1 MSSEVFVS
9 ASPAPEVR
17 AATASRIA
25 QLIGNTPIV
34 RLRRVGDPAGAP
46 IYVKMEQNNPSGSIR
61 DRYIAEILERSV
73 EAGQTVPGDTIALAG
88 LDDSGL
94 SASLLGGQL
103 GLRTRVFAP
112 RGSSHRLLQLVER
125 FGAEVVW
132 TEEAEGLA
140 GAAKQAA
147 SWAREAPDRLYVDAF
162 RRQAVQEAYA
172 AIANEILLALRGQ
185 PLGSFITSVTTG
197 GTFREVSRRLR
208 EHHPLLRVGGAV
220 LLDIDTDALGAQ
232 PQDLLQRFSMED
244 AWAMRDEVARKEGLM
259 LSPKGAA
266 GVALALQ
273 LQRKVAPDHIIVALN
288 PDAGQRYLGWESQP
302 VFRHHWV
309 PGV

>member
-1 MSSEVFVS
+1 MSSELY
-9 ASPAPEVR
+9 AGTSPELR
-17 AATASRIA
+17 ATVAARIDL
-25 QLIGNTPIV
+25 LIGNTPIV

-46 IYVKMEQNNPSGSIR
+46 IYVKLEQGNPSGSIR
-61 DRYIAEILERSV
+61 DRYIAEILERAV

-94 SASLLGGQL
+94 SAALLGGQL
-103 GLRTRVFAP
+103 GLKTRVFAP
-112 RGSSHRLLQLVER
+112 VGSSHRLLQLVER

-132 TEEAEGLA
+132 TDEAAGLA
-140 GAAKQAA
+140 GAAHEAA
-147 SWAREAPDRLYVDAF
+147 CWAREAPDRLYVDAF
-162 RRQAVQEAYA
+162 RRQAVQEAYS

-208 EHHPLLRVGGAV
+208 EYHPNLRVGGAV
-220 LLDIDTDALGAQ
+220 LLDVDTDALGAQ
-232 PQDLLQRFSMED
+232 PQDLLARFSMEQ
-244 AWAMRDEVARKEGLM
+244 AWELRDEVARKEGLM

-273 LQRKVAPDHIIVALN
+273 LQRSVSPDHIIVALN